1 LTQAFEPD
9 ILNAMGSVRPILV
22 LREEPPALHTRA
34 MDNLR
39 YIRETM
45 EGASAFTAVPGWGGV
60 AMGVTALITA
70 VLASRQAGPDR
81 WLAVWLA
88 EALLSVCIAGWA
100 VVRKARRAAAPLLS
114 KPGRKFALSFS
125 PPMIA
130 GLLLTIALYKAGLT
144 GMLPG
149 AWLLL
154 YGAAV
159 TNAGAFSVKI
169 VPSMGLCFMLCGACA
184 LFSPAAW
191 ANQWMA
197 AGFGALHIV
206 FGLVIAR
213 RHGG

>member
-1 LTQAFEPD
+1 MA
-9 ILNAMGSVRPILV
+9 SVRPI
-22 LREEPPALHTRA
+22 RAIRDEPPALHTRA

-60 AMGVTALITA
+60 AMGITALGTA
-70 VLASRQAGPDR
+70 ALASRQPDQDL
-81 WLAVWLA
+81 WLATWIS
-88 EALLSVCIAGWA
+88 EALLSFCIAAWA
-100 VVRKARRAAAPLLS
+100 VYRKASRAAVPPLS

-130 GLLLTIALYKAGLT
+130 GLLLTLALYRSGHAGL
-144 GMLPG
+144 LPG

-159 TNAGAFSVKI
+159 TNAGVFSVRT
-169 VPSMGLCFMLCGACA
+169 VPAMGICFMLCGAGA

-191 ANQWMA
+191 GNGYMA
-197 AGFGALHIV
+197 AGFGCLHIL
-206 FGLVIAR
+206 FGLVIAW